1 MALLP
6 VIALL
11 VLCAAL
17 AILLLPMLTIV
28 HWAWTD
34 QYGAHSH
41 GYLVLALACYFA
53 WRILK
58 AAPDGFHFKPALSA
72 AIPLGAALAVA
83 LAARALYIGPIQTVL
98 VPVIGWFAIAM
109 CLGWLTALRLA
120 WPFLFLYFGMP
131 IGGPLIPVL
140 QDVTTSV
147 STALIGLTQMPFYV
161 DGSFVH
167 LASGVFEIAS
177 GCSGLNYLIA
187 ALTIAAAQCTLHLS
201 TAKARAKL
209 MVAAAVAGLLANW
222 VRVASLIAIGHYTE
236 MRHYLIRVEHFWFGW
251 ALFLVLFA
259 PVVVYGRHLAG
270 REPEGN
276 EEPKPL
282 RALPSMRWFWIA
294 LSGTAA
300 ATLLAGAVFIKSLQP
315 LPADLMT
322 SMQTGATTVDAF
334 ASGWQPR
341 AIGGQQS
348 MSVMREPA
356 NIEMYRLNYEN
367 ETADAYMG
375 HPETSVTGDRWQL
388 SERSVVDLDLA
399 GRRLSIVEYRGTLQN
414 SEYIIW
420 ELPAIGGRLVQ
431 SRARR
436 IVATLAAR
444 ISGRTDSQLWALQAA
459 CLGDCGRARRDLR
472 SVLTA
477 GIQ

>member
-58 AAPDGFHFKPALSA
+58 ATPDGFRFKPALSA
-72 AIPLGAALAVA
+72 AIPLGAALAMA
-83 LAARALYIGPIQTVL
+83 LATRALYIGPIQTVL
-98 VPVIGWFAIAM
+98 VPVIGWFTIAL

-140 QDVTTSV
+140 QNVTTSV

-222 VRVASLIAIGHYTE
+222 VRVATLIA
-236 MRHYLIRVEHFWFGW
+236 
-251 ALFLVLFA
+251 
-259 PVVVYGRHLAG
+259 YGRHLAG

-276 EEPKPL
+276 DEPKPL

-294 LSGTAA
+294 LSGMAA
-300 ATLLAGAVFIKSLQP
+300 AALLAGAVFIKSLQP

-322 SMQTGATTVDAF
+322 SMQSGAKTVDAF
-334 ASGWQPR
+334 ASGWQPH
-341 AIGGQQS
+341 AVGGQEA
-348 MSVMREPA
+348 MSVISEPA
-356 NIEMYRLNYEN
+356 DVEMYRLKYEN
-367 ETADAYMG
+367 ETANAYMG
-375 HPETSVTGDRWQL
+375 HPESSITGDRWQL
-388 SERSVVDLDLA
+388 SERTIVDLDLA